1 MSAVAAQKAAVLA
14 EALPWL
20 ERFQGS
26 TVVVKF
32 GGHAM
37 VDEGLKRAFAEDVVF
52 LRLAGLR
59 PVVVHGGGPQIEAML
74 GRLGVE
80 STVVDG
86 LRVTTPEAMDVV
98 RMVLTGQVQREVVGL
113 VNRHGRLAV
122 GMSGEDAHLFTAAP
136 RDPRLGLVGDVVRV
150 DANFVETV
158 LDDGLVP
165 VVSSVAV
172 GDDGAVYNVNADS
185 AAAALAVG
193 LQADKLVVLTDVAGL
208 LTGWSAAD
216 PTSGTVVG
224 EISVS
229 QLRDLLPSLSA
240 GMAPKM
246 AACLNAVDFGVAKA
260 HVLDGRMPHALLLEV
275 FTDSGVGTQVV
286 P

>member
-59 PVVVHGGGPQIEAML
+59 PVVVHGGGPQIDAML

-80 STVVDG
+80 STFVDG

-193 LQADKLVVLTDVAGL
+193 LKADKLVVLTDVAGL

>member
-59 PVVVHGGGPQIEAML
+59 PVVVHGGGPQIDAML

-80 STVVDG
+80 STFVDG

-150 DANFVETV
+150 DATFVETV